1 MCYCELWRPQRSIGE
16 THRELF
22 LPLLTNITTSEL
34 EFMANY
40 ISTKVARAKLPRE
53 PSVCVTPGR
62 RPRGG
67 QMGNSLSD
75 GGRAAEFKADA
86 A

>member
-1 MCYCELWRPQRSIGE
+1 MADAAIDRRD
-16 THRELF
+16 TRATF
-22 LPLLTNITTSEL
+22 LPFLTNITTFQL

-40 ISTKVARAKLPRE
+40 ISIKEARAKLPRE

-62 RPRGG
+62 RPCGG

-75 GGRAAEFKADA
+75 AGRASEFKGDA